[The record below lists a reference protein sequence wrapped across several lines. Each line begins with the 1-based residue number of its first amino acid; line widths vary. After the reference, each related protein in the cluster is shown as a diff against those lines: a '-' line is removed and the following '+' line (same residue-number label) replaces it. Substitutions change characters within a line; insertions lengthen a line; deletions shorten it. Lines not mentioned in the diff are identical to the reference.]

1 MIAAVVAATA
11 VVAETAV
18 VAATAAVVYVNNRLK
33 VVKLNE

>member
-18 VAATAAVVYVNNRLK
+18 VAATPAVVYVNNGFK